1 MTDDIKHSI
10 SQRIL
15 QSEKGERCI
24 RREGTNFEKPV
35 FPGISEES
43 LELADYVGQVS
54 WAFFRILGLKADFL
68 HVPVAVWPS
77 REEYVQGKEVVA
89 NLAVVNDAA
98 ERGVKLCHDFL
109 TTSKSESD
117 LQHILQVVENCRG
130 IGGNGS

>member
-1 MTDDIKHSI
+1 MNDLSPINSLMEYKQHNPKIASAALKGVQLHMWYLTEEFLPLCLSSSKVTDDIKHSI

-24 RREGTNFEKPV
+24 RCEGTNFEKPV

-43 LELADYVGQVS
+43 LELADYAGQDS

-77 REEYVQGKEVVA
+77 REENV
-89 NLAVVNDAA
+89 
-98 ERGVKLCHDFL
+98 
-109 TTSKSESD
+109 
-117 LQHILQVVENCRG
+117 
-130 IGGNGS
+130 